1 MQGEPVSGQ
10 LHLTG
15 SFDRRATRWK
25 GVLDN
30 TRFSTPVGPLVLSRS
45 IALDYRNAEQ
55 KLSIGPH
62 CWTNPNAEL
71 CVPQTIDAGAEGRA
85 QINLNRFDGDAET
98 VYAGNHPGQRG
109 LQRQSGRRVGHHQ
122 EGLPQEAL
130 RSPGVT

>member
-98 VYAGNHPGQRG
+98 VYAGNHPCQRG
-109 LQRQSGRRVGHHQ
+109 LQR
-122 EGLPQEAL
+122 
-130 RSPGVT
+130 